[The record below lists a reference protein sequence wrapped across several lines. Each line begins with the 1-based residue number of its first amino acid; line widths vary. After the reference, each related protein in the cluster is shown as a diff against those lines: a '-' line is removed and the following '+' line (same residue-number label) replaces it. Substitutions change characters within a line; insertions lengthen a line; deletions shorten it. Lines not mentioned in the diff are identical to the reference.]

1 MLHFCIITYAL
12 PPGAVIISFQALNS
26 IGLKK
31 GTTRLNFSLVKISS
45 LSPAHPHLFFF
56 FSVGWRAGS
65 SFVLGWKKP
74 QIKEP
79 WFTAEIK

>member
-45 LSPAHPHLFFF
+45 LSLLTPISSFFF
-56 FSVGWRAGS
+56 FSGLKSRK
-65 SFVLGWKKP
+65 FVRSWLEKASNKRTV
-74 QIKEP
+74 IYSRN
-79 WFTAEIK
+79 

>member
-12 PPGAVIISFQALNS
+12 PPGVVIISFQALNS

-56 FSVGWRAGS
+56 FFSGLKSRKFILTWLEKASNKRTVIYSRN
-65 SFVLGWKKP
+65 
-74 QIKEP
+74 
-79 WFTAEIK
+79 

>member
-31 GTTRLNFSLVKISS
+31 GATRLNFSIVKISS
-45 LSPAHPHLFFF
+45 FSCSPPSLFF
-56 FSVGWRAGS
+56 VGLKSRKL
-65 SFVLGWKKP
+65 VLTWLEKASNKRTV
-74 QIKEP
+74 IYS
-79 WFTAEIK
+79 TN

>member
-45 LSPAHPHLFFF
+45 LSLLTPISSFFF
-56 FSVGWRAGS
+56 QWAEEQEVRSFLVGKS
-65 SFVLGWKKP
+65 LK
-74 QIKEP
+74 
-79 WFTAEIK
+79 

>member
-45 LSPAHPHLFFF
+45 LSLLTPISSFFF
-56 FSVGWRAGS
+56 QWAEEQEFCSFLVGKS
-65 SFVLGWKKP
+65 LK
-74 QIKEP
+74 
-79 WFTAEIK
+79 

>member
-45 LSPAHPHLFFF
+45 LSLLTPISSFFF
-56 FSVGWRAGS
+56 QWAEEHEVCSFLVGKS
-65 SFVLGWKKP
+65 LK
-74 QIKEP
+74 
-79 WFTAEIK
+79 